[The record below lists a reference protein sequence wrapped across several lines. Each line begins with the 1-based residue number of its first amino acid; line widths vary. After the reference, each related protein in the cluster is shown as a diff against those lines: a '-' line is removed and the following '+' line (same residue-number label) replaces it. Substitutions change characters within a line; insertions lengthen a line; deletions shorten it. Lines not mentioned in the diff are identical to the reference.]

1 MSQADQTTAT
11 TKPTDSAVVDPN
23 VMSWLRLWHERLAHA
38 NLRACVVLGRNGDA
52 GEIPEG
58 LPKGPEDKFDGL
70 QPYLDALNCDACREV
85 YGNPSGPSSW

>member
-1 MSQADQTTAT
+1 MSSADQTTA
-11 TKPTDSAVVDPN
+11 AAGVDPN
-23 VMSWLRLWHERLAHA
+23 VMLWLRTWHERLAHA

-58 LPKGPEDKFDGL
+58 LPKGAKDNFEGL
-70 QPYLDALNCDACREV
+70 QPYLDALNCDTCREA